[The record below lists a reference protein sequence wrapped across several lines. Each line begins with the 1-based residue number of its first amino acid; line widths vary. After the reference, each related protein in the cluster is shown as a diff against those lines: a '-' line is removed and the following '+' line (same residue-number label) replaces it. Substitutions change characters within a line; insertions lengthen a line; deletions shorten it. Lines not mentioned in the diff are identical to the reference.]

1 MRGKKASS
9 WKRGALEARR
19 RFRANATALS
29 ALWLIAIKGEESEGS
44 ESRVHAL
51 DLSDVASRV
60 RWRDDVAMV
69 DVLAYV
75 ASRSDERREW
85 ARRAVER
92 VECEMTAVSATL
104 TTKFAFAI
112 VNSTSHRTRGVRAFE
127 DFFFSGGRVL
137 DDDFAVLV
145 AAHRPDPSDI
155 RASARVDCAPSDD
168 GDEHRHRIFCVD
180 RIAFALRDVLDRV
193 RESP

>member
-1 MRGKKASS
+1 MR

-19 RFRANATALS
+19 RGRANASASALS
-29 ALWLIAIKGEESEGS
+29 VLWFIAIKGGESERS

-69 DVLAYV
+69 DVLSYV
-75 ASRSDERREW
+75 AARRDERREW

-155 RASARVDCAPSDD
+155 RASARVDCPPS
-168 GDEHRHRIFCVD
+168 DEHRHRMFCVD
-180 RIAFALRDVLDRV
+180 SIAFALRDVLDRV

>member
-1 MRGKKASS
+1 LTMR

-19 RFRANATALS
+19 RGRANASALS
-29 ALWLIAIKGEESEGS
+29 VLWFIAIKGGESERS

-69 DVLAYV
+69 DVLSYV
-75 ASRSDERREW
+75 ASRRDERREW
-85 ARRAVER
+85 ASRAVER
-92 VECEMTAVSATL
+92 VEREMTAVSANAL

-112 VNSTSHRTRGVRAFE
+112 VNSTHGTRGVRAFE

-137 DDDFAVLV
+137 DDDYAVFV
-145 AAHRPDPSDI
+145 AAHRQPSDV
-155 RASARVDCAPSDD
+155 RASARVDCPPSDD
-168 GDEHRHRIFCVD
+168 GDEHSIFCVD

-193 RESP
+193 RERSS

>member
-1 MRGKKASS
+1 MR

-19 RFRANATALS
+19 RGRANASALS
-29 ALWLIAIKGEESEGS
+29 VLWFIAIKGGESERS

-60 RWRDDVAMV
+60 RWRDDAAMV
-69 DVLAYV
+69 DVLSYV
-75 ASRSDERREW
+75 ASRRDERREW
-85 ARRAVER
+85 ASRAVER
-92 VECEMTAVSATL
+92 VEREMTAVSANAL

-112 VNSTSHRTRGVRAFE
+112 VNSTHGTRGVRAFE

-137 DDDFAVLV
+137 DDDYAVFV
-145 AAHRPDPSDI
+145 AAHRQPSDV
-155 RASARVDCAPSDD
+155 RASARVDCPPSDV
-168 GDEHRHRIFCVD
+168 DEFCVD

-193 RESP
+193 RERSS